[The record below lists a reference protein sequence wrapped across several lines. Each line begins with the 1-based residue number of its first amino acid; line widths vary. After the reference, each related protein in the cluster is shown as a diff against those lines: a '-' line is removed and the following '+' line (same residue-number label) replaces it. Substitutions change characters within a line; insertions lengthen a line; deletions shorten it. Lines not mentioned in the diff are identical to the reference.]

1 MKVIKQNV
9 GIDVSKETL
18 AVCLVMLH
26 EDLSVKVKGSKSFAN
41 NQDGFKQLLAWVLSK
56 RAPEV
61 RLSFTM
67 EPTGVYY
74 ENLAYFLHAQKEIV
88 HIVLPVRAKRYAES
102 LPGDS
107 KTDKLDAKA
116 LGRMGVERSLD
127 VWQIETPIYKD
138 LKQLTRER
146 ESLIKERTNVKN
158 RLHALLNSAN
168 PFQKSIKRLKGL
180 IKYFDKQIQAIEED
194 IKDLVISEEW
204 LRKKV
209 EQVISIPGVG
219 LLTAVIVIAE
229 TNGFAL
235 IKSIKQLVSYAGLD
249 VKIRESGAWKGK
261 AKISKKG
268 NVHIRKAMYFPAY
281 TNMKHSKNY
290 LGLYSRIFAK
300 KQKSLIAAT
309 ATQKK
314 LLGLIYTLWKNETV
328 YIEDYQQQKSLTERN
343 KKISG
348 NGETRPSFS
357 FLPEQKLVGAKP
369 PLNKIDFSPKLR
381 KKPSFC

>member
-1 MKVIKQNV
+1 MKVIKENV

-26 EDLSVKVKGSKSFAN
+26 EDLSVKVKGSKTFAN

-194 IKDLVISEEW
+194 IKDLVMSEEW

-219 LLTAVIVIAE
+219 LLTAVIIIAE

-261 AKISKKG
+261 SKISKKG

-328 YIEDYQQQKSLTERN
+328 YIEDYQQLKSLTERN

-348 NGETRPSFS
+348 NTETMPSLC
-357 FLPEQKLVGAKP
+357 FLRE
-369 PLNKIDFSPKLR
+369 
-381 KKPSFC
+381 

>member
-18 AVCLVMLH
+18 AVCIVMMY
-26 EDLSVKVKGSKSFAN
+26 ENLSVKVKGSKTFAN
-41 NQDGFKQLLAWVLSK
+41 NKSGFKQMLTWVLSK
-56 RAPEV
+56 RTPEIC
-61 RLSFTM
+61 LSFTM

-74 ENLAYFLHAQKEIV
+74 ENLAYFLYAQNEIIHV
-88 HIVLPVRAKRYAES
+88 VLPIRAKRYAES

-116 LGRMGVERSLD
+116 LGRMGVERKLD

-138 LKQLTRER
+138 IKQLTRER
-146 ESLIKERTNVKN
+146 DALIKERTNVKN

-168 PFQKSIKRLKGL
+168 PYKKSLRRLKGL
-180 IKYFDKQIQAIEED
+180 IKYLDKQIKAIEGD
-194 IKDLVISEEW
+194 IQELVISDEW
-204 LRKKV
+204 LSKKV
-209 EQVISIPGVG
+209 EQITSIPGVG

-261 AKISKKG
+261 SKISKKG
-268 NVHIRKAMYFPAY
+268 NVHIRKALYFPAY
-281 TNMKHSKNY
+281 TNMKHSNNY

-328 YIEDYQQQKSLTERN
+328 YIENNQQQK
-343 KKISG
+343 K
-348 NGETRPSFS
+348 
-357 FLPEQKLVGAKP
+357 VA
-369 PLNKIDFSPKLR
+369 
-381 KKPSFC
+381 